1 MLVQW
6 TDVDSRLSGTFDSA
20 VLSSN
25 ESRVVAKV
33 CSVNGSESGPS
44 LVVTISCPGVA
55 GSVRFSGSV
64 TRSGIV
70 LYMPQPSGTIEAAA
84 FAPGSVA
91 SYDTAVRRLQAQ
103 TEIPSLK
110 AYVSSHNVRPDPV
123 LFGQSITVRTAPFST
138 RGQILAIV
146 GYNTSPKVVPVLATL
161 RWGGSSW
168 SQVWLATVFGGWT
181 GLPYRLTP
189 LALERRVVTY
199 GLNGIQT
206 AGDDS
211 PGAVVSDIG
220 GKWHLVPFVLP
231 LGTSAFD
238 AYPAEPDRETTTLIT
253 PTFGSGGTVTLSQI
267 WDAGQCQEL
276 LRFRYSDGRGA
287 FVPIG
292 SVQHRFKVS
301 TCKAY

>member
-1 MLVQW
+1 MKLAWQGLSLVAGAALLPLGGGPSLRVSSTQLASAYVRVTSSSAMLVQW

-161 RWGGSSW
+161 RWGGRRGHRCGSPPSLGAGLGFPTGSRHSRSSGAW
-168 SQVWLATVFGGWT
+168 SHT
-181 GLPYRLTP
+181 G
-189 LALERRVVTY
+189 
-199 GLNGIQT
+199 
-206 AGDDS
+206 
-211 PGAVVSDIG
+211 
-220 GKWHLVPFVLP
+220 
-231 LGTSAFD
+231 
-238 AYPAEPDRETTTLIT
+238 
-253 PTFGSGGTVTLSQI
+253 
-267 WDAGQCQEL
+267 
-276 LRFRYSDGRGA
+276 
-287 FVPIG
+287 
-292 SVQHRFKVS
+292 
-301 TCKAY
+301 